1 MPTNLSM
8 QGYGYRVSLKAKQP
22 SIFTFTTKLGAARF
36 KFAGT
41 QGTAMANVSMSY
53 GGQSVSGPA
62 TSVRSIETASTGPQ
76 SATLTASADTDV
88 DVFFYDAA
96 HKAAPKPAPKR

>member
-22 SIFTFTTKLGAARF
+22 SVFTFTTKRGAARF

-41 QGTAMANVSMSY
+41 EGTKTANVVMNY
-53 GGQSVSGPA
+53 GGQSTSGPA
-62 TSVRSIETASTGPQ
+62 TSVRSIETDSTGPQ
-76 SATLTASADTDV
+76 SASLTASADTDV
-88 DVFFYDAA
+88 DVFFYDAPHA
-96 HKAAPKPAPKR
+96 PPPKPSRR